1 MSSSLKVRLR
11 SGDAEIEIEGSR
23 GDVDQLL
30 ERWWQLK
37 AASSAPPARVNGA
50 AKTRRKPSQ
59 RANSEADTL
68 DGSLD
73 VNAIANQVKEN
84 EHFSEI
90 EQKILH
96 ASGQRYNKVAFAIW
110 FVNQPLTS
118 GDIHRLLSALG
129 VRITLSAVSVVLKSN
144 MKKLTT
150 DRARSRGGAPA
161 AYQLTAKARAD
172 FESWLLAAEDED

>member
-1 MSSSLKVRLR
+1 MSNNLKVRLR

-23 GDVDQLL
+23 GDIDQLL

-37 AASSAPPARVNGA
+37 EVQSAQPSRPNGA
-50 AKTRRKPSQ
+50 AKPKRKPTQ
-59 RANSEADTL
+59 HATNEANAPDS
-68 DGSLD
+68 SLD
-73 VNAIANQVKEN
+73 VNAIANQVKES
-84 EHFSEI
+84 EHFPSI

-118 GDIHRLLSALG
+118 GDIHRVLTALG
-129 VRITLSAVSVVLKSN
+129 VRIGLPSVSEVLKTN
-144 MKKLTT
+144 LKKLTT
-150 DRARSRGGAPA
+150 DKARKHGGAPA

-172 FESWLLAAEDED
+172 FANWLLAAENEQ

>member
-1 MSSSLKVRLR
+1 MSNNLKVRLR

-23 GDVDQLL
+23 GDIDQLL

-37 AASSAPPARVNGA
+37 EVSSAPPLRPNGA
-50 AKTRRKPSQ
+50 TKPRRKPAQ
-59 RANSEADTL
+59 ANNEANTL
-68 DGSLD
+68 DSSLD
-73 VNAIANQVKEN
+73 VNAIANQVKES
-84 EHFSEI
+84 EHFSSI

-118 GDIHRLLSALG
+118 GDIHRLLTALG
-129 VRITLSAVSVVLKSN
+129 VRIGLPAVSVALKTN

-150 DRARSRGGAPA
+150 DKARKHGGAPA

-172 FESWLLAAEDED
+172 FESWLLADEDEE